1 MNWMDSVYLFNK
13 DVKSGKT
20 YDDFKDKQINLLYDM
35 IKYNEDDKMILYDR
49 ILKFIE
55 NNGYFR
61 TYNQCCMRWC
71 YSMDKSV
78 FNPIKEEL
86 FFEYMVNLVK
96 NLSFT
101 KAQFNFKMTNIL

>member
-1 MNWMDSVYLFNK
+1 MSNE
-13 DVKSGKT
+13 VKIAIQINGKT
-20 YDDFKDKQINLLYDM
+20 RDVMTAKKDIEEESMRKIVE
-35 IKYNEDDKMILYDR
+35 KESKA
-49 ILKFIE
+49 LKFIE

-96 NLSFT
+96 NLSYT
-101 KAQFNFKMTNIL
+101 KAQFNFLMTNIL